1 MAKDQRGEKMEMCM
15 EKGEESYNKKSI
27 DRIFV

>member
-1 MAKDQRGEKMEMCM
+1 MAKDQRGEKMVMCQ
-15 EKGEESYNKKSI
+15 EKGKESDNKKSI

>member
-1 MAKDQRGEKMEMCM
+1 MAKDQRGEETVVCV